1 MIIQEIKEHMQAS
14 LPAGIPSN
22 RKTITAGLL
31 SPSGGT
37 APSPTSKSLLSISEI
52 SHFNLS
58 KIDFGEKNVAFEV
71 LFQLYAGTYK
81 GLHGIC
87 YIISLHYIN

>member
-58 KIDFGEKNVAFEV
+58 KIDFGDNKKIRYQKNI
-71 LFQLYAGTYK
+71 
-81 GLHGIC
+81 GI
-87 YIISLHYIN
+87 YFIGD

>member
-52 SHFNLS
+52 SHFNFS

-81 GLHGIC
+81 GLHGIY